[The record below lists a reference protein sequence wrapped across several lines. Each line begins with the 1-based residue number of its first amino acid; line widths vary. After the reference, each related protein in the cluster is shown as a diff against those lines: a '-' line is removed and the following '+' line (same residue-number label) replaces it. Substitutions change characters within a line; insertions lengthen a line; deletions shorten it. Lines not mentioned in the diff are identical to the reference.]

1 MSIQTEINRISQ
13 SKVDIVSALEYQEVN
28 VPTNTTIDEIAPLI
42 RQISRSEDLSAELNT
57 QGTLLNTQTGK
68 ISDAINLLK
77 GKAVSSG
84 GEISLQEKTVS
95 PSKTTQLVTPDSDYD
110 GLSKVTVNAVTSSID
125 SNITASNIKSGV
137 SILGVEGTLEEG
149 ITPSGTLE
157 ITENGTYDV
166 TEYASANV
174 TVASS
179 GGDAE
184 DHLDDFLTNTLTAI
198 DSDVTKI
205 VSYGS
210 YGRTA
215 LTTVNLPKCT
225 DIGSYAFRGCSGIT
239 NVNAPLVTNIATYGF
254 YGCSKLANIN
264 MPNVSSTGT
273 YAFYKCDLRNINFP
287 YLTGISQNAF
297 YQNENLQ
304 IADFGVASKINQAGF
319 ANCGSLV
326 ALILRRTS
334 SICTLGVATNGFT
347 NTPIAEGTGYVY
359 VPRDLVDTYKTAT
372 NWVNYAT
379 QFRALEDYTV
389 DGTITGALDETK
401 I

>member
-1 MSIQTEINRISQ
+1 MTKVLVTDTHLNNIGTAIRSRNGSTTKYKPSEMATAINNLSM
-13 SKVDIVSALEYQEVN
+13 
-28 VPTNTTIDEIAPLI
+28 
-42 RQISRSEDLSAELNT
+42 SEDLSSELTT
-57 QGTLLNTQTGK
+57 QDTLISTQETAIDNI
-68 ISDAINLLK
+68 ISALE
-77 GKAVSSG
+77 GKAAG
-84 GEISLQEKTVS
+84 G
-95 PSKTTQLVTPDSDYD
+95 
-110 GLSKVTVNAVTSSID
+110 
-125 SNITASNIKSGV
+125 
-137 SILGVEGTLEEG
+137 G

-166 TEYASANV
+166 TNYASTNV
-174 TVASS
+174 NVASS
-179 GGDAE
+179 GGDVE
-184 DHLDDFLTNTLTAI
+184 NHLDDFLTNTLNAI

-215 LTTVNLPKCT
+215 LNTVNLPKCT

-239 NVNAPLVTNIATYGF
+239 NVDAPLVTNIATYGF

-273 YAFYKCDLRNINFP
+273 YTFYKCDLRNINFP

-304 IADFGVASKINQAGF
+304 IADFGVANKINQAAF
-319 ANCGSLV
+319 ANCDSLV
-326 ALILRRTS
+326 ALVLRRTG
-334 SICTLGVATNGFT
+334 SICTLGVATNGFSG
-347 NTPIAEGTGYVY
+347 TPIAEGTGYVY

-379 QFRALEDYTV
+379 QFRALEDYTI
-389 DGTITGALDETK
+389 DGTITGELDPNK

>member
-1 MSIQTEINRISQ
+1 MSI
-13 SKVDIVSALEYQEVN
+13 V
-28 VPTNTTIDEIAPLI
+28 TIDDTNLTNIANSI
-42 RQISRSEDLSAELNT
+42 RNKNGSTTKYKPNEMASAISKI
-57 QGTLLNTQTGK
+57 QTGIEPSGELK
-68 ISDAINLLK
+68 INDNGIYNVTNYASAN
-77 GKAVSSG
+77 V
-84 GEISLQEKTVS
+84 EIEK
-95 PSKTTQLVTPDSDYD
+95 
-110 GLSKVTVNAVTSSID
+110 
-125 SNITASNIKSGV
+125 
-137 SILGVEGTLEEG
+137 G

-166 TEYASANV
+166 TEYASTNV
-174 TVASS
+174 NVAGS
-179 GGDAE
+179 GDVE
-184 DHLDDFLTNTLTAI
+184 NHLDDFLTNTLTDI
-198 DSDVTKI
+198 DSNVTKI
-205 VSYGS
+205 VTYGC

-215 LTTVNLPKCT
+215 LKTVNIPKCT

-239 NVNAPLVTNIATYGF
+239 NIDAPLVTNIATYGF

-273 YAFYKCDLRNINFP
+273 YAFYKCDLRNINFQ

-359 VPRDLVDTYKTAT
+359 VPSALIETYKTAT

-389 DGTITGALDETK
+389 DGTITGALDESK